1 MEKLVL
7 EAPVFTI
14 EAALKAAEVG
24 VDRLELC
31 ADFGSGG
38 TTPSAG
44 TLAMLKEQID
54 IPIFVMIRP
63 RGGDFL
69 YSDQE
74 ILAMIKD
81 IELLSSLC
89 ADGFVFGALTT
100 KGEIDKE
107 TCKRLLKAAGNKS
120 CTFHRAF
127 DMCVSQEKALEELIT
142 LGFGRIL
149 TSGGANDVTK
159 GQNQIL
165 KLLDMAKTQ
174 ISIMPGGGLKPEHVE
189 RFRDTG
195 FLQEIHSSCKTTRAS
210 QSVFRH
216 PDVNLSSDPA
226 NFYQQLTID
235 EALVSAFN
243 KVLM

>member
-1 MEKLVL
+1 MKKLIL

-74 ILAMIKD
+74 ISAMIKD
-81 IELLSSLC
+81 IELLSSLG
-89 ADGFVFGALTT
+89 ADGFVFGALTS
-100 KGEIDKE
+100 KGEIDKV
-107 TCKRLLKAAGNKS
+107 TCKRLLEVAGDKS

-127 DMCVSQEKALEELIT
+127 DMCVSQESALLDLIA
-142 LGFGRIL
+142 LGFERIL
-149 TSGGANDVTK
+149 TSGGANDVTI
-159 GQNQIL
+159 GQDQIL
-165 KLLDMAKTQ
+165 KLLDLAKTQ
-174 ISIMPGGGLKPEHVE
+174 ISIMPGGGLKPEHVA
-189 RFRDTG
+189 RFRSTG
-195 FLQEIHSSCKTTRAS
+195 FLQEIHASCKTTRAS
-210 QSVFRH
+210 QCIFR
-216 PDVNLSSDPA
+216 PTSVNLSSDPA
-226 NFYQQLTID
+226 SFYQHLTID
-235 EALVSAFN
+235 KELVSAF
-243 KVLM
+243 KATLV